1 MKAKKTKY
9 LLVDGYNIIHA
20 WKDFSPYIADS
31 LYIAREKLIEIL
43 SDYSGFHNEII
54 IVVFDAHKVL
64 GNPGAYEKRGNIHVI
79 YTKESQTAD
88 SYIELFVS
96 SNRKDHEILVA
107 TSDVTEQIII
117 LGRGAK
123 RVTADQLRL
132 KVFNAKKELKDQ
144 YLKDSSV
151 KKNTFL
157 ENLDPETAKLL
168 DSLRFKKEP

>member
-1 MKAKKTKY
+1 MKKIKY

-20 WKDFSPYIADS
+20 WKDFKPYLADS
-31 LYIAREKLIEIL
+31 LYIAREKLLEIL
-43 SDYSGFHNEII
+43 SDYAGFRNEII
-54 IVVFDAHKVL
+54 IAVFDAHKVA
-64 GNPGAYEKRGNIHVI
+64 GSPGVYEKRGNIHVV

-96 SNRKDHEILVA
+96 SNSREYEIWVA

-123 RVTADQLRL
+123 RLTAEQLRL
-132 KVFNAKKELKDQ
+132 KVFSAKKELKDQ
-144 YLKDSSV
+144 YLENAPI

-168 DSLRFKKEP
+168 DSFRFKKET

>member
-1 MKAKKTKY
+1 

-20 WKDFSPYIADS
+20 WKDFKPYLEDS
-31 LYIAREKLIEIL
+31 LYIAREKLLEIL
-43 SDYSGFHNEII
+43 SDYAGFRNEII
-54 IVVFDAHKVL
+54 IAVFDAHKVA
-64 GNPGAYEKRGNIHVI
+64 GNPGVYEKRGNIHVV

-96 SNRKDHEILVA
+96 SNSKEYEIWVA

-123 RVTADQLRL
+123 RLNADQLRS
-132 KVFNAKKELKDQ
+132 KVFSAKKELKDR
-144 YLKDSSV
+144 YLHNAPV

-168 DSLRFKKEP
+168 DSFRFKKET